1 MSAAPSTK
9 PIGVGVIGLGFMG
22 QTHLRCYHAA
32 NAAGYANRLVAVCD
46 SSAVRRAGKIDAG
59 GNIATGQG
67 AAFDPDSVRAY
78 ADAAELLAD
87 PEVDLVSICTHTD
100 THADLAIAALNA
112 GKHVLVEKPVA
123 VASADVQRVADAART
138 SDRLCMPGMCIRFWP
153 AWAWLR
159 EQVVANTFGLV
170 RSATF
175 HRLASPPGWA
185 SQFYT
190 DDTRTGGALVDL
202 HIHDADFVRWI
213 FGNPQAVVSAGSI
226 DHLTTIYRYGS
237 GGPEH
242 VVAEGGW
249 DHSHGFEFR
258 MRFVVLFEHATA
270 DFDLGRNPQLLIAR
284 GGKREAVDLEPISGY
299 DGEIRHLLNAIV
311 TGSRDLNATI
321 EDAVAVARLLEA
333 ERESLRI
340 EGRVEVKANH

>member
-1 MSAAPSTK
+1 MSATGGDNSVR
-9 PIGVGVIGLGFMG
+9 VGVIGLGFMG

-32 NAAGYANRLVAVCD
+32 NSAGYSNRLVAVCD
-46 SSAVRRAGKIDAG
+46 SSAERRAGTIEAG

-67 AAFDPDSVRAY
+67 AAFDPAAVHTY

-87 PEVDLVSICTHTD
+87 SDVDLVSICTHTD
-100 THADLAIAALNA
+100 THADLAIAALDA

-123 VASADVQRVADAART
+123 VASADVQRVADAARA

-159 EQVVANTFGLV
+159 QRLVENAFGPV

-175 HRLASPPGWA
+175 HRLGAPPGWA

-190 DDTRTGGALVDL
+190 DDSRTGGALVDL

-213 FGNPQAVVSAGSI
+213 FGDPQAVDSAGSI
-226 DHLTTIYRYGS
+226 NHLTTIYRYGP
-237 GGPEH
+237 GGPGH

-249 DHSHGFEFR
+249 DHTHGFEFR
-258 MRFVVLFEHATA
+258 MRYVVLFERATA
-270 DFDLGRNPQLLIAR
+270 DFDLGRNPQLLVAR
-284 GGKREAVDLEPISGY
+284 GGQREAIKLDPATGY
-299 DGEIRHLLNAIV
+299 DGEIRHLLNAIA
-311 TGSRDLNATI
+311 TGSRHLNATI
-321 EDAVAVARLLEA
+321 DEAVSVARLLEA
-333 ERESLRI
+333 ERESLR
-340 EGRVEVKANH
+340 VERQVEIKPNH